1 MVKTLLL
8 CSDPRTPPNLR
19 TGSTCLSV
27 SILSTGP
34 VQSVACRHFLAVMLD
49 ILPRQ
54 MLCCSIT
61 CAHKNSPGFD
71 ARAIEFRSAD
81 GELARV
87 VCRPLNVWFTLAI
100 HTTLAKFLTVVNYM

>member
-1 MVKTLLL
+1 
-8 CSDPRTPPNLR
+8 
-19 TGSTCLSV
+19 
-27 SILSTGP
+27 
-34 VQSVACRHFLAVMLD
+34 MLD

-81 GELARV
+81 GELAKV
-87 VCRPLNVWFTLAI
+87 ECRPLNVIVWLTLAI
-100 HTTLAKFLTVVNYM
+100 HTTLAKFLTVVNYIFR